1 MGQAAVKLSHLQLSV
16 SSPAPNRDVLE
27 PSAPRTAPRPRM
39 RSSPDR
45 RRAVL
50 LHIGTLPPAARPHR
64 APRSPGRLRSC
75 RRRRRYHSRPGI
87 SAGTRH
93 RIEPPSTPEGPRR
106 TEASLAAQFPPCKV
120 GATEQ
125 NSPGATRLHLWQ
137 RRGQVRLGPAGLRQ
151 RAQRHHEVVE
161 VGVLAVLE
169 GQGPH
174 RILTGDVQT
183 RSALEQRGLHLGA
196 DLGPG
201 RERPCE

>member
-1 MGQAAVKLSHLQLSV
+1 
-16 SSPAPNRDVLE
+16 
-27 PSAPRTAPRPRM
+27 M
-39 RSSPDR
+39 RSSPDK
-45 RRAVL
+45 RRAAL
-50 LHIGTLPPAARPHR
+50 LHIGTLRPAAPLHPPPQLR
-64 APRSPGRLRSC
+64 GRLRWC
-75 RRRRRYHSRPGI
+75 RQQRRYHSQPGVP
-87 SAGTRH
+87 AGTPH
-93 RIEPPSTPEGPRR
+93 QIEPSTPSTPEGPRR